1 MPRIDNTN
9 YANIGWCFVC
19 AFLSRFKTLRR
30 RANFQLVKLRSRL
43 HIAEGLLVAL
53 QRIGDLKSSLLPQL
67 LIRRL
72 IYFEFLNSRP
82 SRNLS
87 SAFTDD
93 VILLVKSSRDQA
105 AARIALTSPS
115 YGLSLDQVQSSIICP
130 P

>member
-1 MPRIDNTN
+1 M
-9 YANIGWCFVC
+9 
-19 AFLSRFKTLRR
+19 SRFKTLRR

-53 QRIGDLKSSLLPQL
+53 QRIGDLNSSHLTASSY
-67 LIRRL
+67 RRL
-72 IYFEFLNSRP
+72 ISFECLNSRP
-82 SRNLS
+82 SQNLS

-115 YGLSLDQVQSSIICP
+115 YGLSLDQVLYRARFFGRLECSVARTK
-130 P
+130 